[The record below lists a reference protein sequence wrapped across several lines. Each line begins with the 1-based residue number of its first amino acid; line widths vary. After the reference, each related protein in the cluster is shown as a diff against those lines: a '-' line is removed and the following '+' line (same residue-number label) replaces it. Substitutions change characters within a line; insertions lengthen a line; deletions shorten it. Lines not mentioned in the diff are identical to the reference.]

1 MSMLLPL
8 FEDPPPELAAS
19 LGPRL
24 AALAAEGV
32 YIGGSSWKYP
42 GWLGQ
47 IYTPEKYRT
56 RGRFSQ
62 KKFEAE
68 CLEEYA
74 KTFPIVCGDFS
85 FYQFPSDAFWQR
97 LFASASPSLR
107 YGFKVPEEIT
117 VKRFPMHDRYGA
129 RAGLTNEFF
138 LHPDMFAEN
147 FWRPLETY
155 KDRVAVLIFEFG
167 TFSKEAF
174 AGEAP
179 FVEQLDRFLGAL
191 PKGPRYSVE
200 VRNPEFLAADYFACL
215 QKHNVAHVFN
225 AWTRMPELGVQ
236 MSIADAFSADFTVVR
251 ALLRRGRA
259 YEDAV
264 KAFSP
269 YERVQDANPPG
280 RVAIR
285 SLIARARQVRQ
296 PAFVFVNNRFEGNA
310 PQTID
315 AILKDG

>member
-1 MSMLLPL
+1 MSTLPL
-8 FEDPPPELAAS
+8 FEDPPPELAAA
-19 LGPRL
+19 LAPRL
-24 AALAAEGV
+24 EALAAEGV
-32 YIGGSSWKYP
+32 YLGGSSWKYP

-47 IYTPEKYRT
+47 IYTPEKYFT

-62 KKFEAE
+62 KKFESE

-97 LFASASPSLR
+97 LFASAPPTLL
-107 YGFKVPEEIT
+107 YGFKVPEDIT
-117 VKRFPMHDRYGA
+117 VKRFPVHERYGA
-129 RAGLTNEFF
+129 KAGLGNDCF
-138 LHPDMFAEN
+138 LHAELFAEN
-147 FWRPLETY
+147 FWRPLEAY
-155 KDRVAVLIFEFG
+155 RARVATLIFEFG
-167 TFSKEAF
+167 AFSREAF

-179 FVEQLDRFLGAL
+179 FVEQLERFLGAL
-191 PKGPRYSVE
+191 PKGPRYAVE
-200 VRNPEFLAADYFACL
+200 IRNPEFLADDYFACL
-215 QKHNVAHVFN
+215 KKHNVAHVFN

-236 MSIADAFSADFTVVR
+236 MAIGDAFSADFTVVR

-264 KAFSP
+264 KAFAP
-269 YERVQDANPPG
+269 YEKVRDANPAG

-285 SLIARARQVRQ
+285 GLIAGARQARQ

-315 AILKDG
+315 GILEDG